1 VWQRG
6 QTQLRL
12 ELRKTLKS
20 VTYAGRLAMLAELA
34 LQWREGKQQFS
45 LNEGH
50 CWPIKRHKEP
60 AQGVN

>member
-1 VWQRG
+1 
-6 QTQLRL
+6 
-12 ELRKTLKS
+12 
-20 VTYAGRLAMLAELA
+20 MLAELA

-45 LNEGH
+45 LNKGH